1 MHLQDFLFC
10 CIFAATFSD
19 NREQVDHAN
28 SDTSIRFRDDSD
40 LSPRARMSVTE
51 DPFNRAR
58 FDITPWEEEG
68 GHSTHTST
76 QKPVIRPGKARS
88 PGGFLENA
96 APPLVGP
103 KFGGYLHQPSEERSP
118 RSPSFPSL
126 LGRHDTWNV
135 DFAGA
140 DRRPSVASTMTMSST
155 GSGPMPPPGRMVH
168 KKLHGFFG
176 DHPPLREGRFGS
188 DASSASNPGAE
199 GGRPGYS
206 RSASIKD
213 GFMSGQATPDA
224 GMRAKTPP
232 MVAPAAEVTPWEF
245 QDPQVSRR

>member
-1 MHLQDFLFC
+1 
-10 CIFAATFSD
+10 
-19 NREQVDHAN
+19 
-28 SDTSIRFRDDSD
+28 
-40 LSPRARMSVTE
+40 MSVTE
-51 DPFNRAR
+51 DPFNKIAPWQEQRAYPVNN
-58 FDITPWEEEG
+58 T
-68 GHSTHTST
+68 T
-76 QKPVIRPGKARS
+76 QKPNLRPRQAHS

-96 APPLVGP
+96 APPLVGT
-103 KFGGYLHQPSEERSP
+103 KFGGYLHEPSEERSP

-155 GSGPMPPPGRMVH
+155 GSGPMPPPGRLAH

-188 DASSASNPGAE
+188 DASSASNSGPGAD
-199 GGRPGYS
+199 GRPGYS
-206 RSASIKD
+206 RTASMKD
-213 GFMSGQATPDA
+213 GLVSGQATPDA
-224 GMRAKTPP
+224 GIRVKTPP

-245 QDPQVSRR
+245 QDPQVSRLSICG